1 MKRNYCFC
9 LKPYK
14 AEEMDL
20 SLPIANDFGETRRIS
35 YTEAIVILFS
45 IAFGLGWSSFKF
57 DVRYPQYFIIFNFFL
72 GIISCYVLAEVKKI

>member
-14 AEEMDL
+14 AENMDL

-72 GIISCYVLAEVKKI
+72 GIISCYVLAEAKKI